1 MNTIEVLKKL
11 ALDQNLEIYFT
22 GGYVRDLL
30 RKKRPKDIDILIRNM
45 PLDDLIV
52 LLTPYGR
59 VLEVGAHF
67 GIVMFRTWH
76 AEEAVEIAVPR
87 KARRFDRQNT
97 ILDFDV
103 YGKLREDSSHRDFTI
118 NSMFLPLN
126 GTRKDI
132 IDFHSGRADIKE
144 RVIRAVK
151 SPNRRIAEDPIRM
164 LRAFSLS
171 SRLGYTIDESFIKAI
186 KRNAKSLQTSA
197 PERIRNELVEILLS
211 KKPSRQLRLMQQ
223 VGLLQYVL
231 PFLSQNVG
239 VRQDK
244 RFHKYDVFT
253 HLLKACDAAP
263 VDLTLRVAALLHDV
277 GKYATREIRG
287 DRTTF
292 HNHEVVGEIMARD
305 MLTKLAFPK
314 EFVGH
319 VTLLIRKHMYNY
331 SRDWSNRAVRK
342 FIRDVGIKRE
352 TLDNLKEIPL
362 FRLRESDR
370 IGNGFKKNARTE
382 KQKDFEERITKLYKE
397 SSALTVHDL
406 AVKGGDLMKEFDLE
420 AGPIIGK
427 TLKHLLNLVLENPQ
441 LNGKKKL
448 LKSAADFLKID
459 KNEK

>member
-1 MNTIEVLKKL
+1 MNSIEVLKKL
-11 ALDQNLEIYFT
+11 ALDQKLEIYFT

-30 RKKRPKDIDILIRNM
+30 RKKKPKDVDLLIRNM

-67 GIVMFRTWH
+67 GIVMFRSWQNG
-76 AEEAVEIAVPR
+76 EAVEIAVPR
-87 KARRFDRQNT
+87 KARRFDKQNI

-103 YGKLREDSSHRDFTI
+103 YGKLREDASHRDFTI
-118 NSMFLPLN
+118 NSMFLPLR

-132 IDFHSGRADIKE
+132 IDFHGGRADIKE

-151 SPNRRIAEDPIRM
+151 SPNRRIAEDPVRM

-171 SRLGYTIDESFIKAI
+171 SRLGYTIDESFIKAV
-186 KRNAKSLQTSA
+186 KRNAKLLQTSA
-197 PERIRNELVEILLS
+197 PERVRNELVEILLS
-211 KKPSRQLRLMQQ
+211 RKPSKQLRLMQQ

-231 PFLSQNVG
+231 PFISQNVG

-253 HLLKACDAAP
+253 HLLRACDAAP
-263 VDLTLRVAALLHDV
+263 NDLILRMGALLHDV

-287 DRTTF
+287 NRTSF
-292 HNHEVVGEIMARD
+292 HNHEVVGEIMTRD

-314 EFVGH
+314 EFIEH

-342 FIRDVGIKRE
+342 FIREVGIKRDG
-352 TLDNLKEIPL
+352 LDNLKDIPL
-362 FRLRESDR
+362 FQLREADR
-370 IGNGFKKNARTE
+370 LGNGFKKNARTE
-382 KQKDFEERITKLYKE
+382 KQKDFEKRITKLYRE

-406 AVKGGDLMKEFDLE
+406 AVKGGDLMKEFGLE

-441 LNGKKKL
+441 QNSKKKL
-448 LKSAADFLKID
+448 LKLAADFLKID
-459 KNEK
+459 KNKK

>member
-76 AEEAVEIAVPR
+76 DEEAVEIAVPR

-362 FRLRESDR
+362 FQLRESDR
-370 IGNGFKKNARTE
+370 LGNGFKKNARTE

>member
-1 MNTIEVLKKL
+1 MNSIEVLKKL
-11 ALDQNLEIYFT
+11 TLDQNLEIYFA

-30 RKKRPKDIDILIRNM
+30 RKKKPKDVDLLIRNT

-67 GIVMFRTWH
+67 GIVMFRAWH
-76 AEEAVEIAVPR
+76 DEEAVEIAVPR
-87 KARRFDRQNT
+87 KARRFDKKNT

-132 IDFHSGRADIKE
+132 IDFHGGRADIKE

-151 SPNRRIAEDPIRM
+151 SPNRRIAEDPVRM

-171 SRLGYTIDESFIKAI
+171 SRLGYSIDDSFIKAV
-186 KRNAKSLQTSA
+186 KRNAKLLQTSA
-197 PERIRNELVEILLS
+197 PERIRNELVEVLLS
-211 KKPSRQLRLMQQ
+211 KKPSKQLRLMQQ
-223 VGLLQYVL
+223 AGLLQYVL

-253 HLLKACDAAP
+253 HLLRACDAAP
-263 VDLTLRVAALLHDV
+263 DDLVLRMAALLHDV
-277 GKYATREIRG
+277 GKYATRELRG
-287 DRTTF
+287 DRTSF

-314 EFVGH
+314 EFIGH

-331 SRDWSNRAVRK
+331 NRDWSNRAVRK

-352 TLDNLKEIPL
+352 SLDSLKRIPL
-362 FRLRESDR
+362 FQLREADR
-370 IGNGFKKNARTE
+370 LGNGFKKNARTE
-382 KQKDFEERITKLYKE
+382 KQKDFEKRISKLYKE

-406 AVKGGDLMKEFDLE
+406 AIKGGDLMKEFDLE

-441 LNGKKKL
+441 QNSKKKL
-448 LKSAADFLKID
+448 LTLAADFLKVD
-459 KNEK
+459 KNGK